1 MKPRANI
8 FRNIKI
14 DRYVQM
20 LPDFKEERTQQ
31 ITTLALTLLAL
42 SFFGIFAIN
51 PTLSTITRLK
61 KELEDNKYVD
71 SQLQTKINNISL
83 LQQSYTGIE
92 DELFYATDAIP
103 VNSEAPLLAAQIQA
117 LAERSSVSIANLQ
130 VFEIEITKKTQGK
143 NQYSA
148 FSFNVAAKGERQ
160 KLLEFMS
167 DLGNIQR
174 VVTLDVLSLSSLDS
188 GSQSFQLN
196 IQGSAFFKNQ

>member
-1 MKPRANI
+1 MRSRGNI
-8 FRNIKI
+8 FKNIKL

-20 LPDFKEERTQQ
+20 LPDFKEVRTQQ

-61 KELEDNKYVD
+61 KELADNKFVD

-103 VNSEAPLLAAQIQA
+103 TNSEAPLLAAQIQA
-117 LAERSSVSIANLQ
+117 LSEKSSVNIVSLQ

-148 FSFNVAAKGERQ
+148 FSFNVSAKGEREN
-160 KLLEFMS
+160 LLQFMS
-167 DLGNIQR
+167 DLGNMQR
-174 VVTLDVLSLSSLDS
+174 VVTLDVLSLSSLGS
-188 GSQSFQLN
+188 GSQGFQLN
-196 IQGSAFFKNQ
+196 IQGSAFFKN